1 MKPKLLDTSG
11 DNDALLVDENTVL
24 LLEPWDSTFT
34 DQYVDKLL
42 IQYSDKPNATAEIR
56 MLSYFAEELR
66 DFLASFPDEYGID
79 EAVGVQLDVL
89 GKRVG
94 LARPVGMNDGDY
106 RFLLRIKIAR
116 NNGSSIL
123 IQETGDGLQDVIQ
136 FAFSGDAYV
145 IDTLSMVLTLYV
157 SPNIDLNLLAT
168 AFDLDLLPKP
178 QGVPYNVVVQ
188 ADPNTT
194 FGFDINVNAQGFA
207 SKFDSDY
214 EGGRF
219 ARKVYI

>member
-1 MKPKLLDTSG
+1 MTDY
-11 DNDALLVDENTVL
+11 
-24 LLEPWDSTFT
+24 T
-34 DQYVDKLL
+34 DQYADRLL
-42 IQYSDKPNATAEIR
+42 IQYADKPNARAEIE
-56 MLSYFAEELR
+56 MLAAIGEDVR
-66 DFLASFPDEYGID
+66 DFFASLPDEYSID

-116 NNGSSIL
+116 NNGSSIMV
-123 IQETGDGLQDVIQ
+123 QDAGDGLQDVIQ
-136 FAFSGDAYV
+136 FAFDGKAYV
-145 IDTLSMVLTLYV
+145 IDTLAMVLTLYI
-157 SPNIDLNLLAT
+157 SPDIDLNLLEQ

-178 QGVPYNVVVQ
+178 QGVPYNVIVQ

-194 FGFDINVNAQGFA
+194 FGFKSNPNAQGFA

-214 EGGRF
+214 DGGVF
-219 ARKVYI
+219 ARKVFI